1 MKITIDLRSAL
12 IGLVA
17 GVVLM
22 FTLGATGDSATA
34 VQTEYR
40 VVHGSVF
47 DGDLQRNL
55 SNAAT
60 EGWKLEESDSITAR
74 SAYAVMSRVKR

>member
-12 IGLVA
+12 VGLVA

-22 FTLGATGDSATA
+22 FTLGAASDNITA

-40 VVHGSVF
+40 VVHGSVY
-47 DGDLQRNL
+47 DGELQRNL
-55 SNAAT
+55 SNAAS
-60 EGWKLEESDSITAR
+60 EGWKLEESENLTAR
-74 SAYAVMSRVKR
+74 IAYAVMSRVKR